1 MLDAGGLIAYGT
13 SLREAARCMARYA
26 NNILRGANPGDLTI
40 EAALRPELVVNLQ
53 TAERLR
59 LTIPPE
65 VLSRAD
71 QVIR

>member
-13 SLREAARCMARYA
+13 SLWEAARCMARYA

-40 EAALRPELVVNLQ
+40 EAALRSELVVNLQ